1 MREYANRFDKPVLV
15 ASSSKAYG
23 DHVARTFLSVKS
35 RRIYGRPRP
44 TAGPTRRPYCS
55 HELDAYNP
63 PRKDPRRGRRGRAN
77 PQGAVANAAFT
88 LSTDAELDVVFLCTG
103 NRFRSPMAAAL
114 FARATEGLPV
124 QVRSRGTLDI
134 ESMPAFPEALEEA
147 AQLGFDLS
155 SHRTCRLAGEDLS
168 QTDLV
173 LGFERIHVAAAVI
186 EAGADRK
193 RTFTLPE
200 LVELLATI
208 APPPSLDPIERAR
221 AALQAAHDARP
232 PAHEV
237 MPELADPIG
246 RPRRVQRETARR
258 VRDLVDELSSGLFGR

>member
-1 MREYANRFDKPVLV
+1 
-15 ASSSKAYG
+15 
-23 DHVARTFLSVKS
+23 
-35 RRIYGRPRP
+35 
-44 TAGPTRRPYCS
+44 
-55 HELDAYNP
+55 
-63 PRKDPRRGRRGRAN
+63 
-77 PQGAVANAAFT
+77 
-88 LSTDAELDVVFLCTG
+88 
-103 NRFRSPMAAAL
+103 MAAAL

-134 ESMPAFPEALEEA
+134 GSMPAFPEAVEEA
-147 AQLGFDLS
+147 ARLGFDLS
-155 SHRTCRLAGEDLS
+155 SHRTRTLAGEDLS

-200 LVELLATI
+200 LVGLLATI
-208 APPPSLDPIERAR
+208 APPPRLDPIERAR

-246 RPRRVQRETARR
+246 RPRREQRETARR